1 MLLEN
6 SIFPTKDEIVEF
18 NVDLESKI
26 DLIYDSYG
34 LRYDESLEEYAGE
47 PISDLPSRVQVELN
61 TIISYS
67 ATTLETPSQ
76 LEDFE
81 TISAQ
86 LDGMGIA

>member
-6 SIFPTKDEIVEF
+6 SVFPTKDEIIEF
-18 NVDLESKI
+18 NPDLESKI
-26 DLIYDSYG
+26 DLIYDSYS
-34 LRYDESLEEYAGE
+34 LRYDESLEDYAGE
-47 PISDLPSRVQVELN
+47 PISDLPSRAQIELN

-67 ATTLETPSQ
+67 ASTLETPGQ